1 MLEFTLASP
10 KRLLNDI
17 VTLAEPG
24 ATRRALADRR
34 VAASNG
40 PTSATV
46 PRKRRRHDG
55 LNSGKQAPLEW

>member
-10 KRLLNDI
+10 KSLLNDI

-24 ATRRALADRR
+24 NTRRVLADRR
-34 VAASNG
+34 VAASAG
-40 PTSATV
+40 TSL

-55 LNSGKQAPLEW
+55 LNSGKLAPLDW

>member
-10 KRLLNDI
+10 KRFLNDI
-17 VTLAEPG
+17 LTLAEPG
-24 ATRRALADRR
+24 TTRRALADRR
-34 VAASNG
+34 VANG
-40 PTSATV
+40 PTGATL

>member
-10 KRLLNDI
+10 KQFLNDI
-17 VTLAEPG
+17 VTLVAPG
-24 ATRRALADRR
+24 TRRVLADRR
-34 VAASNG
+34 VAVAGG
-40 PTSATV
+40 PSSSTL

>member
-1 MLEFTLASP
+1 MLEFTIASP
-10 KRLLNDI
+10 KRFLNDI

-24 ATRRALADRR
+24 NARRVLADRR
-34 VAASNG
+34 VGGSNG
-40 PTSATV
+40 SSM